1 MRKVLRKGFQEFE
14 ILSWRDIR
22 FLEFKDRFSALQFLR
37 DFIDDPHAMM
47 HLRNLMERESAFKN
61 VSALSDSEVLEEIAS
76 LLLAKRIRVITRFDT
91 LQPSTFITPFPEA
104 EAEPEA
110 MPIQAPPDRPSEEP
124 EAVDPAFTA
133 AAEDQAA
140 VLTQAAQSGA
150 PLCEA

>member
-22 FLEFKDRFSALQFLR
+22 FLEFKDKFSALEFLR

-47 HLRNLMERESAFKN
+47 HLRNLMQSESAFKN
-61 VSALSDSEVLEEIAS
+61 VSLLSDSEVLEEIAS
-76 LLLAKRIRVITRFDT
+76 LLLAKRLRVITRFDT
-91 LQPSTFITPFPEA
+91 LQPSTFITPFSEA

-110 MPIQAPPDRPSEEP
+110 PPFEAPPDRPAEEP
-124 EAVDPAFTA
+124 EAVDPAIIA

>member
-1 MRKVLRKGFQEFE
+1 MRKVLRRGFQEFE

-22 FLEFKDRFSALQFLR
+22 FLEFKDRFSTLQFLR

-47 HLRNLMERESAFKN
+47 HLRDLIGRESAFKN

-76 LLLAKRIRVITRFDT
+76 LLLAKRLRVITRFDT
-91 LQPSTFITPFPEA
+91 LQPSTFITPPPEA

-110 MPIQAPPDRPSEEP
+110 PPFEAPPDRPAEEP
-124 EAVDPAFTA
+124 AAVDPALTA
-133 AAEDQAA
+133 AAENQAA
-140 VLTQAAQSGA
+140 VLTQAARSGA